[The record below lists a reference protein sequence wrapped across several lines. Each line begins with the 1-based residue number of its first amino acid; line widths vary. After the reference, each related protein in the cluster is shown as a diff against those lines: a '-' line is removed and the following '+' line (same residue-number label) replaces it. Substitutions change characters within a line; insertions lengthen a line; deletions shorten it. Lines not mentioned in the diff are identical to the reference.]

1 MKVILANP
9 RGFCAGVNMAIECVN
24 RVLELKGPPVYVFHE
39 IVHNR
44 HVVEDF
50 QSRGVSFVDHISEVP
65 EGGVVVYSAHGVS
78 PDVRRQ
84 SRGRQLVEID
94 ATCPLVS
101 KVHVE
106 VVRFARQGYRIIF
119 IGHHNHDEAVG
130 TVGEAPDAIT
140 IIEGPE
146 EVEKLDFPPDAKLA
160 YVTQTTLSVA
170 DAERTIAAL
179 KQRWP
184 GIKPPPKDDICYA
197 TTNRQNAVSLLSP
210 EVEVVLVVGS
220 QNSSNSKRLVE
231 TARQAGRDAYLVDDA
246 SELNPTWLAGRGSV
260 LVTAGASAPDRL
272 IDALIDRLLREFGAT
287 VEQRELVREDVSF
300 ALPRTIKS
308 LAVVR

>member
-24 RVLELKGPPVYVFHE
+24 RVLDLRGPPVYVFHE
-39 IVHNR
+39 IVHNK

-50 QSRGVSFVDHISEVP
+50 RGRGVTFVDGIEEVP

-78 PDVRRQ
+78 PEVKKQ

-106 VVRFARQGYRIIF
+106 VIRFAREGYHILF
-119 IGHHNHDEAVG
+119 IGHRNHDEAVG

-140 IIEGPE
+140 IVEGPE
-146 EVEKLDFPPDAKLA
+146 DVAKLDFPPDARLA

-179 KQRWP
+179 RSRWP
-184 GIKPPPKDDICYA
+184 NIKAPARDDICYA
-197 TTNRQNAVSLLSP
+197 TTNRQNAVSVLSP
-210 EVEVVLVVGS
+210 EVDLVLVIGS
-220 QNSSNSKRLVE
+220 RNSSNSKRLVE
-231 TARQAGRDAYLVDDA
+231 TARLAGKPGHLIDDA
-246 SELNPTWLAGRGSV
+246 SELRPEWLAGKHAI
-260 LVTAGASAPDRL
+260 LVTAGASAPERL
-272 IDALIDRLLREFGAT
+272 VEALLARLRQEFDGT
-287 VEQRELVREDVSF
+287 VEQRDLVQEDVSF
-300 ALPRTIKS
+300 ALPRSIKS